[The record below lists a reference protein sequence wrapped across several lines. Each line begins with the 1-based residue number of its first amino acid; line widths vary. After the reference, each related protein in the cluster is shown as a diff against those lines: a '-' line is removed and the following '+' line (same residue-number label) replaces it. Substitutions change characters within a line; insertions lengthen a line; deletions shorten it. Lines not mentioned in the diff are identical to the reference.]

1 MASKDVSLRKR
12 QQIAKASRVM
22 FLWVAGA
29 SVVIGASGVVIY
41 VLASQL
47 IFNEKVIAEKNTTV
61 GTLDH
66 NLSIVDKLNRNIRV
80 KNTNELLMQLRSE
93 PDTEPIQVIFDALPA
108 SANSAALG
116 SSLQSDKLLG
126 QEGIRIDS
134 LSVSPVSGVEDDGEG
149 DSGSEELAVDS
160 EVPTIEFSF
169 TVSAPAGD
177 AVKLKELLQRL
188 ERSIRTMN
196 IVSTRFENQSNTLSL
211 TVTGVAYYQP
221 AKSVSLKD
229 KAVRP

>member
-29 SVVIGASGVVIY
+29 SVIIGASGVVIY

-61 GTLDH
+61 GTLEH
-66 NLSIVDKLNRNIRV
+66 NLSTVDELNRNIRV
-80 KNTNELLMQLRSE
+80 KNTNELLMNLRSE

-116 SSLQSDKLLG
+116 SSLQSNKLLG

-134 LSVSPVSGVEDDGEG
+134 LSVTPVSGVEDAG
-149 DSGSEELAVDS
+149 DTGSEELAVDS

-221 AKSVSLKD
+221 AKSVTLKD